1 MLDTF
6 GIKKGVEIA
15 CFTNLLMFKKLLGH
29 FNNLIFIISIIVAT
43 LGFFFGISPNH
54 LVCLI
59 HRKSIILSQG
69 ENMHLAIFVLYCF
82 LHFDFR
88 ESCSLRDIEFVEEC

>member
-59 HRKSIILSQG
+59 HRKRIILSQRRKYASS
-69 ENMHLAIFVLYCF
+69 NIRTLLFPT
-82 LHFDFR
+82 
-88 ESCSLRDIEFVEEC
+88 LRL